1 DRVEGGIGFLGGDLA
16 GWAARRGVDF
26 EELWPHAA
34 GDDRSLWNARIFPA
48 GSARQVIELL
58 PWLLGGEDEARAG
71 RERWRALPRVS
82 MDDVRGNFDLRRW
95 RRYEQTLREDV
106 VARNLAARLLEG
118 GDLQFWLEQASATR
132 NISGVAQGV
141 RQLARRERAPL
152 VAARLWQLSAQLGR
166 TDAGA
171 GGPVVEGDNGAARD
185 QQRAFRSIQTAVGL
199 LSSRRAGSG
208 AWREPAGTA
217 IKVTAPVRIDLA
229 GGWTDTPPQAIERGG
244 TVLNLAIT
252 LDGVLPVQARVTV
265 LDAPRIELAAQDHRM
280 ELTLTDAESLCEYSE
295 LSSAFALHK
304 AAICELGLV
313 PNRGDDLESYLQGRG
328 GGFRLETSAR
338 VPMGSGLG
346 TSSILG
352 AAVLAALGGLVG
364 PELDL
369 RRLSRQ
375 VLQLEQ
381 RLTSGGGWQ
390 DQVGALTGGFKV
402 ARTPP
407 GRDQTPT
414 VEQLAVPPDVV
425 REFEER
431 LVVYFTGLPR
441 LARNVLQRVVARY
454 LLRDPAVEAALAEMP
469 DLVER
474 LRLALLGG
482 RLDEV
487 GECLSRSW
495 HLNQQ
500 IEPTASNP
508 AVERLFEAVKPYAA
522 GAKLAGAGGGGF
534 IIVLAREPRLAEKI
548 RATIREAGGA
558 PDGEYQARVST
569 EGISTRK
576 GAA

>member
-1 DRVEGGIGFLGGDLA
+1 
-16 GWAARRGVDF
+16 
-26 EELWPHAA
+26 
-34 GDDRSLWNARIFPA
+34 
-48 GSARQVIELL
+48 
-58 PWLLGGEDEARAG
+58 
-71 RERWRALPRVS
+71 
-82 MDDVRGNFDLRRW
+82 M
-95 RRYEQTLREDV
+95 
-106 VARNLAARLLEG
+106 
-118 GDLQFWLEQASATR
+118 QFWSEQASTTR
-132 NISGVAQGV
+132 DISGVTRSV
-141 RQLARRERAPL
+141 RRLARRERAPL

-166 TDAGA
+166 ADAGA
-171 GGPVVEGDNGAARD
+171 GGPVVEGDDPAGRD
-185 QQRAFRSIQTAVGL
+185 QQRAFQSIQTAVGL
-199 LSSRRAGSG
+199 PSSRRSG
-208 AWREPAGTA
+208 AGTWREPVGTV
-217 IKVTAPVRIDLA
+217 IEVTAPVRIDLA
-229 GGWTDTPPQAIERGG
+229 GGWTDTPPQAIEQCG
-244 TVLNLAIT
+244 TVLNLAVT

-265 LDAPRIELAAQDHRM
+265 LDAPRIELAAQDHQS
-280 ELTLTDAESLCEYSE
+280 ELTLTDAEALCEFSE

-313 PNRGDDLESYLQGRG
+313 PPHGEDLESYLRSRG

-352 AAVLAALGGLVG
+352 AAVLAALGGLVR

-390 DQVGALTGGFKV
+390 DQAGALTGGFKV

-407 GRDQTPT
+407 GRDHTPT

-431 LVVYFTGLPR
+431 LVLYFTGLPR

-454 LLRDPAVEAALAEMP
+454 LLRDPAVEGALAEMP
-469 DLVER
+469 VLVER
-474 LRLALLGG
+474 LRGALLAG
-482 RLDEV
+482 RLDEA

-495 HLNQQ
+495 HLNKQ

-508 AVERLFEAVKPYAA
+508 AIERLFEAVKPYAA

-534 IIVLAREPRLAEKI
+534 MIVLAREPRLADTI
-548 RATIREAGGA
+548 RAAIRQAGGA
-558 PDGEYQARVST
+558 SDGEYHARVSI
-569 EGISTRK
+569 EGLSARK
-576 GAA
+576 GTEQHLE